1 MTGPMEIKIIRSRN
15 RSKTIQA
22 RMVQGVMEVR
32 APAGMSDKELQP
44 HIERLR
50 RRLERKQ
57 ARKTLDDVGLEQ
69 RAQELN
75 QQYFGGKLKWNSIR
89 WVTNQN
95 KRYGSCTP
103 ADKTI
108 RISHRIASMPAF
120 VRDYIIVHELAHLLE
135 ANHGPDFWK
144 LVYQYERTE
153 RARGYLMAVG
163 IEDLE
168 S

>member
-1 MTGPMEIKIIRSRN
+1 MEIKIIRSRN

-22 RMVQGVMEVR
+22 RMVQGVMEVH
-32 APAGMSDKELQP
+32 APAAMSDKELQP

-50 RRLERKQ
+50 KRLERKQ
-57 ARKTLDDVGLEQ
+57 TRNKLDDAGLEA

-75 QQYFGGKLKWNSIR
+75 RLYFGGKLTWNSIR

-103 ADKTI
+103 ADRTI
-108 RISHRIASMPAF
+108 RISDRIASMPAF

-135 ANHGPDFWK
+135 ANHGPSFWK

-163 IEDLE
+163 IENLE
-168 S
+168 L

>member
-1 MTGPMEIKIIRSRN
+1 MEIKIIRSRN

-75 QQYFGGKLKWNSIR
+75 QQYFDGKLEWNSIR

-168 S
+168 L

>member
-1 MTGPMEIKIIRSRN
+1 MEIKIIRSRN

-168 S
+168 L

>member
-1 MTGPMEIKIIRSRN
+1 MEIKIIRSRN

-69 RAQELN
+69 RAQALN

>member
-1 MTGPMEIKIIRSRN
+1 MEIKIIRSRN

-75 QQYFGGKLKWNSIR
+75 QQYFGGKLEWNSIR

>member
-69 RAQELN
+69 RAQALN

>member
-1 MTGPMEIKIIRSRN
+1 MEIKIIRSRN

-120 VRDYIIVHELAHLLE
+120 VRDYVIVHELAHLLE
-135 ANHGPDFWK
+135 ANHGPNFWK
-144 LVYQYERTE
+144 LVNQYERTE

-168 S
+168 L

>member
-1 MTGPMEIKIIRSRN
+1 MEIKIIRSRN

-75 QQYFGGKLKWNSIR
+75 QQYFGGKLEWNSIR

-168 S
+168 L